1 MNISAPFISR
11 PVATTLLTLAIALAG
26 ILGFTK
32 LPVSPLPQVDFPTI
46 SVTATL
52 PGASPNTV
60 ATSVAEPLERHLGQI
75 ADVTEMTSQSGIGQ
89 ARITLQFDIN
99 RDIDGAARDVQ
110 AAINAAAA
118 DLPANLP
125 SNPTYRKVNPA
136 DAPILI
142 LALTSKTLTQGQMY
156 DAASNILAQRL
167 SQLSGIG
174 NVIIGGST
182 LPAVRVELNPQA
194 LYKYGIGLEDVRAA
208 LASANANSPKGTIDD
223 GNRRYQIYTNDQAN
237 VAADYAPLVIAYH
250 NNAAVRL
257 SDVAEVRD
265 SVQDL
270 RNLGMANG
278 QPSVLVILYR
288 QPNANIIE
296 TTDNVKAELPHLEA
310 AMPADMNVTVAI
322 DRSTTIRASLHD
334 TEMTLVLAVVLV
346 TIVVYFFLRNLSA
359 TIIPSVAVPISI
371 FGTFGVMYL
380 FGYSLDILSLMAL
393 TIATGFVV
401 DDAIVVLENIS
412 RHIEDGVP
420 RMQAAF
426 LGAREVG
433 FTVLSISLSLIA
445 VFIPILL
452 MGGILGRLFRE
463 FTITLSVAILA
474 SMAISLTTTPMMCAL
489 FLRTRPR
496 QPEGRSTIIE
506 RVRNGYG
513 HTLTWALRHGPLVML
528 IFIATICV
536 NVALYIVVPKGFFPQ
551 QDTGRMIG
559 SLQADQSISFQLMSS
574 KLKQMMDIVRA
585 DPAVENVVGYTGVGS
600 GGGNAQIN
608 TGNVFVSLKPISQ
621 RDGVDQVIARLRPKL
636 AQVPGG
642 RLYMAAVQDLRAGG
656 RQSNAQYQYTLQSEN
671 VEDLYTWTPK
681 LVDALEHNPV
691 LTDVSSDQQQRGLET
706 YLDIDRDTTARLGI
720 SPLQIDNTL
729 YDAFGQRQVSVIYS
743 AINQY
748 HVVMEIDPRY
758 TQYPSSLRDVYVSL
772 SGATPAG
779 TATTNAPA
787 GNVTAAT
794 TVGTV
799 VAPAAATISAAV
811 TPSPASAFTISPASG
826 TGSTS
831 LSAAT
836 PTSATTAASAASAT
850 TAAGANTAAAR
861 NAFTNAL
868 ANSGHG
874 STSAGAAVS
883 TSVETMIPLAAVSHY
898 RPGHTPLSVNHQ
910 GLFVAST
917 ISFNLQPG
925 KSLGQAADEINAA
938 VARINMPPA
947 ITGTLTGTAQLFQQS
962 LSKEPILILTAI
974 AAVYILLGVLYESF
988 IHPITILST
997 LPSAGVGALL
1007 ALMLFHVEFDIIG
1020 LIGVILLIGIVKK
1033 NAIMM
1038 VDFAIEAKRARD
1050 LSSYDAIFEA
1060 CLLRFRPIMMTTS
1073 AAILGAVPLALS
1085 FGNGGEIRRPLGI
1098 AIVGGLIISQ
1108 LLTLYTTPV
1117 LYLYLDRLSGWSL
1130 RTRQRML
1137 RRSPGQ
1143 LGAPSVG

>member
-11 PVATTLLTLAIALAG
+11 PVATFLLTIAIALAG
-26 ILGFTK
+26 LLGFSK

-46 SVTATL
+46 SVSATL

-89 ARITLQFDIN
+89 ARITLQFDIT

-167 SQLSGIG
+167 SQLSGVG
-174 NVIIGGST
+174 NVVIGGST

-237 VAADYAPLVIAYH
+237 VAADYLPLVIAYR
-250 NNAAVRL
+250 NGAAIRL
-257 SDVAEVRD
+257 SDVAEVED

-270 RNLGMANG
+270 RNLGMSNG
-278 QPSVLVILYR
+278 QPSVLVILFR

-296 TTDNVKAELPHLEA
+296 TIDNVTAELPRLEA
-310 AMPADMNVTVAI
+310 AMPADMNVNIAI

-334 TEMTLVLAVVLV
+334 TEMTLVMAVILV
-346 TIVVYFFLRNLSA
+346 TIVVYLFLRNVRA
-359 TIIPSVAVPISI
+359 TLIPSVAVPISI
-371 FGTFGVMYL
+371 FGTFGAMYL
-380 FGYSLDILSLMAL
+380 LGYSLDILSLMAL

-412 RHIEDGVP
+412 RHIEDGMP
-420 RMQAAF
+420 HMQAAF
-426 LGAREVG
+426 RGAREVG

-463 FTITLSVAILA
+463 FTVTLSIAILV
-474 SMAISLTTTPMMCAL
+474 SLVISLTTTPMMCAL
-489 FLRTRPR
+489 FLRTRAA
-496 QPEGRSTIIE
+496 QQAE
-506 RVRNGYG
+506 RRPGIFERLRRGYG
-513 HTLTWALRHGPLVML
+513 RTLTWALRHSFLVL
-528 IFIATICV
+528 VVFIGAICL

-551 QDTGRMIG
+551 QDTGRLVG
-559 SLQADQSISFQLMSS
+559 SLQADQSISFQLMSR
-574 KLKQMMDIVRA
+574 KLRQMMDIVRQ

-600 GGGNAQIN
+600 GGGGNAQIN
-608 TGNVFVSLKPISQ
+608 TGNVFVSLKPLSE
-621 RDGVDQVIARLRPKL
+621 RVSVDQVIARLRPKL

-642 RLYMAAVQDLRAGG
+642 RLYLAAVQDLRAGG

-681 LVDALEHNPV
+681 LIDALEHSAV
-691 LTDVSSDQQQRGLET
+691 LADVSSDQQQRGLET
-706 YLDIDRDTTARLGI
+706 YLDMDRDTTARLGI

-748 HVVMEIDPRY
+748 HVVMEIEPRY
-758 TQYPSSLRDVYVSL
+758 TQYPDSLKDVYVSL
-772 SGATPAG
+772 SGATPPG
-779 TATTNAPA
+779 TSTTNAPGGA
-787 GNVTAAT
+787 VVAAS
-794 TVGTV
+794 TVGTI
-799 VAPAAATISAAV
+799 ATPTTTATSNAATAVPVATTSSA
-811 TPSPASAFTISPASG
+811 
-826 TGSTS
+826 
-831 LSAAT
+831 SAAT
-836 PTSATTAASAASAT
+836 SANAL
-850 TAAGANTAAAR
+850 AAR
-861 NAFTNAL
+861 NAAINAL
-868 ANSGHG
+868 ANTGHG

-883 TSVETMIPLAAVSHY
+883 TTLETMIPLAAVSHY

-925 KSLGQAADEINAA
+925 KSLGEASDEINAA
-938 VARINMPPA
+938 IASINMPSSIRGVLA
-947 ITGTLTGTAQLFQQS
+947 GTAQLFQQS

-974 AAVYILLGVLYESF
+974 AAVYILLGILYESY

-997 LPSAGVGALL
+997 LPSAGVGAIL
-1007 ALMLFHVEFDIIG
+1007 ALIVFHTEFDIIG

-1038 VDFAIEAKRARD
+1038 IDFAIEAKRARQ

-1073 AAILGAVPLALS
+1073 AAILGAIPLALS

-1098 AIVGGLIISQ
+1098 SIVGGLLISQ

-1117 LYLYLDRLSGWSL
+1117 LYLYLDRLSGWSM
-1130 RTRQRML
+1130 RTRQRL
-1137 RRSPGQ
+1137 LGQ
-1143 LGAPSVG
+1143 LPGPFGAHPAE